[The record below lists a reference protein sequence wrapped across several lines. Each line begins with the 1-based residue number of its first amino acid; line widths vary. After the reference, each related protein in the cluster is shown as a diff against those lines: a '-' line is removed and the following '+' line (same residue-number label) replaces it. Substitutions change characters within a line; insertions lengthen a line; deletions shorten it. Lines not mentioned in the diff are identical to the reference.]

1 MNGYWDNCEDRKG
14 WLKGCVCIYIHI
26 CMCTYK
32 YTPTH
37 TWNMHTNTHTHMI
50 RMITSQVKAHKH
62 AHNQNTKKKYIK
74 TLTMAIW
81 GTETIDCRTLV
92 LHLFKIH
99 LKTSYQVF
107 KFILHWHFYHSN
119 HLVKIKWKRS
129 LGNKFPS
136 KTIWKESTTI
146 LWHYFQDSV
155 FLLTKKK
162 KVWEYFSAMRIFC
175 FFSKPYSGR
184 GITVGPVFRN
194 IDGYKMWVSCV
205 CHLLITS
212 QFYAWRKAGTWWCT
226 CAALLTSFSMAT
238 AS

>member
-1 MNGYWDNCEDRKG
+1 MY
-14 WLKGCVCIYIHI
+14 VCIYIHI

-37 TWNMHTNTHTHMI
+37 TWNMHTNIHTHMI
-50 RMITSQVKAHKH
+50 RMITSQLKAHKH
-62 AHNQNTKKKYIK
+62 AHNQNTKKKDIK

-81 GTETIDCRTLV
+81 GTETIDCRTPV

-107 KFILHWHFYHSN
+107 KFILHLYFYYSN

-136 KTIWKESTTI
+136 KTIQKESTTI

-155 FLLTKKK
+155 FLLTGKKK
-162 KVWEYFSAMRIFC
+162 KTLENILVQWESF
-175 FFSKPYSGR
+175 
-184 GITVGPVFRN
+184 
-194 IDGYKMWVSCV
+194 VSFQ
-205 CHLLITS
+205 S
-212 QFYAWRKAGTWWCT
+212 
-226 CAALLTSFSMAT
+226 LTLEEVLQWAQSFETLMAT
-238 AS
+238 KCEYHVYVIC

>member
-1 MNGYWDNCEDRKG
+1 M
-14 WLKGCVCIYIHI
+14 CIYIHI

-50 RMITSQVKAHKH
+50 RMITSQLKAHKH
-62 AHNQNTKKKYIK
+62 AHNQNTKKKDIK

-81 GTETIDCRTLV
+81 GTETIDCRTPV

-107 KFILHWHFYHSN
+107 KFILHLYFYYSN

-136 KTIWKESTTI
+136 KTIQKESTII

-155 FLLTKKK
+155 FLLTGKKK
-162 KVWEYFSAMRIFC
+162 KTLENILVQWESF
-175 FFSKPYSGR
+175 
-184 GITVGPVFRN
+184 
-194 IDGYKMWVSCV
+194 VSFQ
-205 CHLLITS
+205 S
-212 QFYAWRKAGTWWCT
+212 
-226 CAALLTSFSMAT
+226 LTLEEVLQWAQSFETLMAT
-238 AS
+238 KCEYHVYVIC